1 MKGEVEKGKKDG
13 SKSCPCVMFAKRYEQ
28 ILKMLR
34 FLLEV
39 IGMDRIRNEWF
50 RGNAG
55 LEMRLARYG

>member
-13 SKSCPCVMFAKRYEQ
+13 SKSCPCVMFAKRYEADFKDAK
-28 ILKMLR
+28 I
-34 FLLEV
+34 FTGSF
-39 IGMDRIRNEWF
+39 GMDRIRNEWF

>member
-1 MKGEVEKGKKDG
+1 M
-13 SKSCPCVMFAKRYEQ
+13 RQ

-55 LEMRLARYG
+55 LEVSEIWLRCSGHIQKKKSGYTGK